1 MTCCAVEYCA
11 LLAGKEVRTQVC
23 CSDLSM
29 LPVQG
34 CCMVSPASARLFSKH
49 VLHLQD
55 VGRYAQEHG
64 RVKPEGHRQH
74 TVCCLNAQGIVC
86 IKERSPYKQA
96 SKGFT
101 KGPSNLI

>member
-55 VGRYAQEHG
+55 DLVLLLFSLLSSDNTAYNRE
-64 RVKPEGHRQH
+64 
-74 TVCCLNAQGIVC
+74 VC
-86 IKERSPYKQA
+86 IGFFLLPDGLAAPAETDGARQA
-96 SKGFT
+96 RCWPPCTF
-101 KGPSNLI
+101 